1 MKMMRRSLQSDIK
14 FHCRQHRPNNYKF
27 PMRSNG
33 VKIGTPLESDGDWT
47 VELPKGKAS
56 QFIEHCR
63 NAGVG
68 FTLITGVYSG
78 LSFASRDLVL
88 FDYEFNVEQLQN
100 LVGTFD
106 SEPLPINGADERLF
120 ACHASRQPE

>member
-1 MKMMRRSLQSDIK
+1 MKM
-14 FHCRQHRPNNYKF
+14 
-27 PMRSNG
+27 
-33 VKIGTPLESDGDWT
+33 GTLFESDGDWM

-106 SEPLPINGADERLF
+106 SEPLPINGAEERLF
-120 ACHASRQPE
+120 ACHASRPPE